1 MSNAIQVLQELQTRM
16 HHEGFREGW
25 PELTERLFFTQAHGF
40 WFVEYFGDGDE
51 FFAELLKIL
60 IHPDIAGTLR
70 WLSLR
75 GLDEGANGTKSWD
88 FTPFIEKE
96 VQFPCLQSLQITRT
110 PPENHNHNI
119 VGVTY
124 EEEGQLGSLLDR
136 MPALIELSTP
146 SAPDATFCERPSHPL
161 RLLDM
166 DCGYDHQNFIE
177 NLAQST
183 CFSALE
189 IFDFSDYCQFYMAD
203 WKDSTV
209 PFDHYKQLFQSPTL
223 PALHTFFLRN
233 SHLTE
238 VETSMLQI
246 LAPKINFA
254 QQKPRI
260 F

>member
-1 MSNAIQVLQELQTRM
+1 MSNAIQTLQELQARM
-16 HHEGFREGW
+16 HHEGFHEGW

-40 WFVEYFGDGDE
+40 WFVEYFGNRNE
-51 FFAELLKIL
+51 FFGELLKVL

-75 GLDEGANGTKSWD
+75 GLDEGANGTKPWD
-88 FTPFIEKE
+88 FTPFLETE
-96 VQFPCLQSLQITRT
+96 VYFPCLQSLQITRT

-119 VGVTY
+119 VGVSY

-136 MPALIELSTP
+136 MPALIELFTP
-146 SAPDATFCERPSHPL
+146 SAPDVTFCKRPSHPL
-161 RLLDM
+161 RLLYM
-166 DCGYDHQNFIE
+166 DCGYNHQNFIE

-183 CFSALE
+183 CFPELK
-189 IFDFSDYCQFYMAD
+189 IFDFSDYCQFYMTD
-203 WKDSTV
+203 WKENTV
-209 PFDHYKQLFQSPTL
+209 PFDQYKKLFQSQTL

-233 SHLTE
+233 SHMTE
-238 VETSMLQI
+238 VEVSMLQV